1 MAAKYKGRRGENIFV
16 AFCGIN
22 ARNSTF
28 SIIKIDEVKFEP
40 YFNWKQCGEK
50 LVLDGSFDDNL
61 PHKIATLS
69 SQYPQK
75 LGLPS
80 WFLTSATKTRLHR
93 FAFPAIVASKR

>member
-1 MAAKYKGRRGENIFV
+1 MALGMAAKYKGRRGEKIFF

-28 SIIKIDEVKFEP
+28 PIIKIDEVKFEP

-69 SQYPQK
+69 SQYP
-75 LGLPS
+75 
-80 WFLTSATKTRLHR
+80 
-93 FAFPAIVASKR
+93 